1 MAYTWGYIKD
11 VSLSKLD
18 LEEPEATV
26 QNLLSRFPFYANEVI
41 TQICSSIKPKYTFAK
56 FDVYKNDMEAWNSIK
71 QKYNVYGSHDTPIEK
86 PTECSEIE
94 EKFWSEYDA
103 HGNIGESI
111 RMPSDFVSFGDD
123 VCYQLVQERD
133 FLNDIGAVK
142 KELHDDDFEY
152 LGYNQV
158 VFKRP
163 GNYFISYNARW
174 YTFNKSLSDDEVINV
189 PNDILEC
196 IPSYIASQ
204 CYKIDDE
211 YKASVFRNEYEI
223 MLSRIDNSNFKNTKT
238 IKIEG
243 DW

>member
-41 TQICSSIKPKYTFAK
+41 TQVCSSVKPKYTFAN
-56 FDVYKNDMEAWNSIK
+56 FVITTSDVGVVK
-71 QKYNVYGSHDTPIEK
+71 T
-86 PTECSEIE
+86 
-94 EKFWSEYDA
+94 
-103 HGNIGESI
+103 
-111 RMPSDFVSFGDD
+111 MPSDFVSFGDD
-123 VCYQLVQERD
+123 VCYRLAEER
-133 FLNDIGAVK
+133 NWQGDIRTVK
-142 KELHDDDFEY
+142 QELHDDDFEY
-152 LGYNQV
+152 LGYNQI

-189 PNDILEC
+189 PDDILEC

>member
-1 MAYTWGYIKD
+1 MVLAGSTPAIVEVNMAYTWGYIKD

-18 LEEPEATV
+18 LDENEATV

-41 TQICSSIKPKYTFAK
+41 TQVCSSIKPKYTFENFVIDK
-56 FDVYKNDMEAWNSIK
+56 TNVGVK
-71 QKYNVYGSHDTPIEK
+71 QT
-86 PTECSEIE
+86 
-94 EKFWSEYDA
+94 
-103 HGNIGESI
+103 
-111 RMPSDFVSFGDD
+111 MPDDFVSFGDD
-123 VCYQLVQERD
+123 VCYMLEEVRERNGETR
-133 FLNDIGAVK
+133 LIKVPI
-142 KELHDDDFEY
+142 HDYDYEY

-158 VFKRP
+158 VFKHP

-174 YTFNKSLSDDEVINV
+174 YTFDKSLSDDELIDV
-189 PNDILEC
+189 PDDILDS

-223 MLSRIDNSNFKNTKT
+223 MLSRIDNSNFRNTKT

>member
-1 MAYTWGYIKD
+1 MVLAGSTPAIVEVNMAYTWGYIKD

-18 LEEPEATV
+18 LDENEATV

-41 TQICSSIKPKYTFAK
+41 TQVCSSIKPKYTFENFVIDK
-56 FDVYKNDMEAWNSIK
+56 TNVGVK
-71 QKYNVYGSHDTPIEK
+71 QT
-86 PTECSEIE
+86 
-94 EKFWSEYDA
+94 
-103 HGNIGESI
+103 
-111 RMPSDFVSFGDD
+111 MPDDFVSFGDD
-123 VCYQLVQERD
+123 VCYMLEEVREHNGETK
-133 FLNDIGAVK
+133 LIKVPI
-142 KELHDDDFEY
+142 HDDDYEY

-158 VFKRP
+158 VFKHP

-174 YTFNKSLSDDEVINV
+174 YTFDKSLSDDELIDV
-189 PNDILEC
+189 PDDILDS

-223 MLSRIDNSNFKNTKT
+223 MLSRIDNSNFRNTKT

>member
-18 LEEPEATV
+18 LDENEATV

-41 TQICSSIKPKYTFAK
+41 TQVCSSIKPKYTFENFVIDK
-56 FDVYKNDMEAWNSIK
+56 TNVGVK
-71 QKYNVYGSHDTPIEK
+71 QT
-86 PTECSEIE
+86 
-94 EKFWSEYDA
+94 
-103 HGNIGESI
+103 
-111 RMPSDFVSFGDD
+111 MPDDFVSFGDD
-123 VCYQLVQERD
+123 VCYMLEEVRECNGETR
-133 FLNDIGAVK
+133 LIKVPI
-142 KELHDDDFEY
+142 HDDDYEY

-158 VFKRP
+158 VFKHP

-174 YTFNKSLSDDEVINV
+174 YTFDKSLSDDELIDV
-189 PNDILEC
+189 PDDILDS

-223 MLSRIDNSNFKNTKT
+223 MLSRIDNSNFRNTKT

>member
-1 MAYTWGYIKD
+1 MVLAGSTPAIVEVNMAYTWGYIKD

-18 LEEPEATV
+18 LDENEATV

-41 TQICSSIKPKYTFAK
+41 TQVCSSIKPKYTFENFVIDK
-56 FDVYKNDMEAWNSIK
+56 TDVGVK
-71 QKYNVYGSHDTPIEK
+71 QT
-86 PTECSEIE
+86 
-94 EKFWSEYDA
+94 
-103 HGNIGESI
+103 
-111 RMPSDFVSFGDD
+111 MPDDFVSFGDD
-123 VCYQLVQERD
+123 VCYMLEEIREHNGETRLIKVP
-133 FLNDIGAVK
+133 I
-142 KELHDDDFEY
+142 HDDDYEY

-158 VFKRP
+158 VFKHP

-174 YTFNKSLSDDEVINV
+174 YTFDKSLSDDELIDV
-189 PNDILEC
+189 PDDILDS

-223 MLSRIDNSNFKNTKT
+223 MLSRIDNSNFRNTKT

>member
-1 MAYTWGYIKD
+1 MVLAGSTPAIVEVNMSYTWGYIKD

-18 LEEPEATV
+18 LDENEATV

-41 TQICSSIKPKYTFAK
+41 TQVCSSIKPKYTFENFVIDK
-56 FDVYKNDMEAWNSIK
+56 
-71 QKYNVYGSHDTPIEK
+71 T
-86 PTECSEIE
+86 
-94 EKFWSEYDA
+94 
-103 HGNIGESI
+103 NIGVKQT
-111 RMPSDFVSFGDD
+111 MPDDFVSFGDD
-123 VCYQLVQERD
+123 VCYMLEEVRERNGETR
-133 FLNDIGAVK
+133 LIKVPI
-142 KELHDDDFEY
+142 HDDDYEY

-158 VFKRP
+158 VFKHP

-174 YTFNKSLSDDEVINV
+174 YTFDKSLSDDELIDV
-189 PNDILEC
+189 PDDILDS

-223 MLSRIDNSNFKNTKT
+223 MLSRIDNSNFRNTKT

>member
-1 MAYTWGYIKD
+1 MSYTWGYIKD

-18 LEEPEATV
+18 LDENEATV

-41 TQICSSIKPKYTFAK
+41 TQVCSSIKPKYTFENFVIDK
-56 FDVYKNDMEAWNSIK
+56 
-71 QKYNVYGSHDTPIEK
+71 T
-86 PTECSEIE
+86 
-94 EKFWSEYDA
+94 
-103 HGNIGESI
+103 NIGVKQT
-111 RMPSDFVSFGDD
+111 MPDDFVSFGDD
-123 VCYQLVQERD
+123 VCYMLEEVRERNGETR
-133 FLNDIGAVK
+133 LIKVPI
-142 KELHDDDFEY
+142 HDDDYEY

-158 VFKRP
+158 VFKHP

-174 YTFNKSLSDDEVINV
+174 YTFDKSLSDDELIDV
-189 PNDILEC
+189 PDDILDS

-223 MLSRIDNSNFKNTKT
+223 MLSRIDNSNFRNTKT

>member
-1 MAYTWGYIKD
+1 MVLAGSTPAIVEVNMAYTWGYIKD

-18 LEEPEATV
+18 LDENEATV

-41 TQICSSIKPKYTFAK
+41 TQVCSSIKPKYTFENFVIDK
-56 FDVYKNDMEAWNSIK
+56 TNVGVK
-71 QKYNVYGSHDTPIEK
+71 QT
-86 PTECSEIE
+86 
-94 EKFWSEYDA
+94 
-103 HGNIGESI
+103 
-111 RMPSDFVSFGDD
+111 MPEDFVSFGDD
-123 VCYQLVQERD
+123 VCYMLEEVREHNGETR
-133 FLNDIGAVK
+133 LIKVPI
-142 KELHDDDFEY
+142 HDDDYEY

-158 VFKRP
+158 VFKHP

-174 YTFNKSLSDDEVINV
+174 YTFDKSLSDDELIDV
-189 PNDILEC
+189 PDDILDS

-223 MLSRIDNSNFKNTKT
+223 MLSRIDNSNFRNTKT

>member
-18 LEEPEATV
+18 LDENEATV

-41 TQICSSIKPKYTFAK
+41 TQVCSSIKPKYTFENFVIDK
-56 FDVYKNDMEAWNSIK
+56 TNVGVK
-71 QKYNVYGSHDTPIEK
+71 QT
-86 PTECSEIE
+86 
-94 EKFWSEYDA
+94 
-103 HGNIGESI
+103 
-111 RMPSDFVSFGDD
+111 MPDDFVSFGDD
-123 VCYQLVQERD
+123 VCYMLEEVREHNGETR
-133 FLNDIGAVK
+133 LIKVPI
-142 KELHDDDFEY
+142 HDDDYEY

-158 VFKRP
+158 VFKHP

-174 YTFNKSLSDDEVINV
+174 YTFDKSLSDDELIDV
-189 PNDILEC
+189 PDDILDS

-223 MLSRIDNSNFKNTKT
+223 MLSRIDNSNFRNTKT
-238 IKIEG
+238 INIEG

>member
-1 MAYTWGYIKD
+1 MVLAGSTPAIVEVNMAYTWGYIKD

-18 LEEPEATV
+18 LDENEATV

-41 TQICSSIKPKYTFAK
+41 TQVCSSIKPKYTFENFVIDK
-56 FDVYKNDMEAWNSIK
+56 TNVGVK
-71 QKYNVYGSHDTPIEK
+71 QT
-86 PTECSEIE
+86 
-94 EKFWSEYDA
+94 
-103 HGNIGESI
+103 
-111 RMPSDFVSFGDD
+111 MPEDFVSFGDD
-123 VCYQLVQERD
+123 ICYMLEEVKNHNGETKLVKIPIYDED
-133 FLNDIGAVK
+133 Y
-142 KELHDDDFEY
+142 EY

-158 VFKRP
+158 VFKHP

-174 YTFNKSLSDDEVINV
+174 YTFNKSLSDDELIDI
-189 PNDILEC
+189 PDDILDS

-223 MLSRIDNSNFKNTKT
+223 MLSRIDNSNFRNTKA

>member
-1 MAYTWGYIKD
+1 MVLAGSTPAIVEVNMAYTWGYIKD

-18 LEEPEATV
+18 LDENEATV

-41 TQICSSIKPKYTFAK
+41 TQVCSSIKPKYTFENFVIDK
-56 FDVYKNDMEAWNSIK
+56 TNVGVK
-71 QKYNVYGSHDTPIEK
+71 QT
-86 PTECSEIE
+86 
-94 EKFWSEYDA
+94 
-103 HGNIGESI
+103 
-111 RMPSDFVSFGDD
+111 MPDDFVSFGDD
-123 VCYQLVQERD
+123 VCYMLEEVREHNGETR
-133 FLNDIGAVK
+133 LIKVPI
-142 KELHDDDFEY
+142 HDYDYEY

-158 VFKRP
+158 VFKHP

-174 YTFNKSLSDDEVINV
+174 YTFDKSLSDDELIDV
-189 PNDILEC
+189 PDDILDS

-223 MLSRIDNSNFKNTKT
+223 MLSRIDNSNFRNTKT

>member
-1 MAYTWGYIKD
+1 MVLAGSTPAIVEVNMAYTWGYIKD

-18 LEEPEATV
+18 LDENEATV

-41 TQICSSIKPKYTFAK
+41 TQVCSSIKPKYTFENFVIDK
-56 FDVYKNDMEAWNSIK
+56 TNVGVK
-71 QKYNVYGSHDTPIEK
+71 QT
-86 PTECSEIE
+86 
-94 EKFWSEYDA
+94 
-103 HGNIGESI
+103 
-111 RMPSDFVSFGDD
+111 MPDDFVSFGDD
-123 VCYQLVQERD
+123 VCYMLEEVREHNGETR
-133 FLNDIGAVK
+133 LIKVPI
-142 KELHDDDFEY
+142 HDDDYEY

-158 VFKRP
+158 VFKHP

-174 YTFNKSLSDDEVINV
+174 YTFDKSLSDNELIDV
-189 PNDILEC
+189 PDDILDS

-223 MLSRIDNSNFKNTKT
+223 MLSRIDNSNFRNTKT

>member
-18 LEEPEATV
+18 LDENEATV

-41 TQICSSIKPKYTFAK
+41 TQVCSSIKPKYTFENFVIDK
-56 FDVYKNDMEAWNSIK
+56 TNVGVK
-71 QKYNVYGSHDTPIEK
+71 QT
-86 PTECSEIE
+86 
-94 EKFWSEYDA
+94 
-103 HGNIGESI
+103 
-111 RMPSDFVSFGDD
+111 MPNDFVSFGDD
-123 VCYQLVQERD
+123 VCYMLEEVRERNGETR
-133 FLNDIGAVK
+133 LIKVPI
-142 KELHDDDFEY
+142 HDDDYEY

-158 VFKRP
+158 VFKHP

-174 YTFNKSLSDDEVINV
+174 YTFDKSLSDDELIDV
-189 PNDILEC
+189 PDDILDS

-223 MLSRIDNSNFKNTKT
+223 MLSRIDNSNFRNTKT

>member
-1 MAYTWGYIKD
+1 MVLAGSTPAIVEVNMAYTWGYIKD

-18 LEEPEATV
+18 LDENEATV

-41 TQICSSIKPKYTFAK
+41 TQVCSSIKPKYTFENFVIDK
-56 FDVYKNDMEAWNSIK
+56 TNVGVK
-71 QKYNVYGSHDTPIEK
+71 QT
-86 PTECSEIE
+86 
-94 EKFWSEYDA
+94 
-103 HGNIGESI
+103 
-111 RMPSDFVSFGDD
+111 MPDDFVSFGDD
-123 VCYQLVQERD
+123 VCYMLEEVRERNGETR
-133 FLNDIGAVK
+133 LIKVPI
-142 KELHDDDFEY
+142 HDDDYEY

-158 VFKRP
+158 VFKHP

-174 YTFNKSLSDDEVINV
+174 YTFDKSLSDDELIDV
-189 PNDILEC
+189 PDDILDS

-211 YKASVFRNEYEI
+211 YKASAFRNEYEI
-223 MLSRIDNSNFKNTKT
+223 MLSRIDNSNFRNTKT

>member
-1 MAYTWGYIKD
+1 MVLAGSTPAIVEVNMTYTWGYIKD

-18 LEEPEATV
+18 LDENEATV

-41 TQICSSIKPKYTFAK
+41 TQVCSSIKPKYTFENFVIDK
-56 FDVYKNDMEAWNSIK
+56 TNVGVK
-71 QKYNVYGSHDTPIEK
+71 QT
-86 PTECSEIE
+86 
-94 EKFWSEYDA
+94 
-103 HGNIGESI
+103 
-111 RMPSDFVSFGDD
+111 MPDDFVSFGDD
-123 VCYQLVQERD
+123 VCYMLEEVRERNGETR
-133 FLNDIGAVK
+133 LIKVPI
-142 KELHDDDFEY
+142 HDDDYEY

-158 VFKRP
+158 VFKHP

-174 YTFNKSLSDDEVINV
+174 YTFDKSLSDDELIDV
-189 PNDILEC
+189 PDDILDS

-223 MLSRIDNSNFKNTKT
+223 MLSRIDNSNFRNTKT

>member
-1 MAYTWGYIKD
+1 MVLAGSTPAIVEVNMAYTWGYIKD

-18 LEEPEATV
+18 LDENEATV

-41 TQICSSIKPKYTFAK
+41 TQVCSSIKPKYTFENFVIDK
-56 FDVYKNDMEAWNSIK
+56 TNVGVK
-71 QKYNVYGSHDTPIEK
+71 QT
-86 PTECSEIE
+86 
-94 EKFWSEYDA
+94 
-103 HGNIGESI
+103 
-111 RMPSDFVSFGDD
+111 MPDDFVSFGDD
-123 VCYQLVQERD
+123 VCYMLEEVRERNGETR
-133 FLNDIGAVK
+133 LIKVPI
-142 KELHDDDFEY
+142 HDDDYEY

-158 VFKRP
+158 VFKHP

-174 YTFNKSLSDDEVINV
+174 YTFDKSLSDDELINV
-189 PNDILEC
+189 PDDILDS

-223 MLSRIDNSNFKNTKT
+223 MLSRIDNSNFRNTKT

>member
-1 MAYTWGYIKD
+1 MVLAGSTPAIVEVNMAYTWGYIKD

-18 LEEPEATV
+18 LDENEATV

-41 TQICSSIKPKYTFAK
+41 TQVCSSIKPKYTFENFVIDK
-56 FDVYKNDMEAWNSIK
+56 TNVGVK
-71 QKYNVYGSHDTPIEK
+71 QT
-86 PTECSEIE
+86 
-94 EKFWSEYDA
+94 
-103 HGNIGESI
+103 
-111 RMPSDFVSFGDD
+111 MPDDFVSFGDD
-123 VCYQLVQERD
+123 VCYMLEEVRERNGETR
-133 FLNDIGAVK
+133 LIKVPI
-142 KELHDDDFEY
+142 HDDDYEY

-158 VFKRP
+158 VFKHP

-174 YTFNKSLSDDEVINV
+174 YTFDKSLSDDELIDV
-189 PNDILEC
+189 PDDILDS

-223 MLSRIDNSNFKNTKT
+223 MLSRIYNSNFRNTKT

>member
-18 LEEPEATV
+18 LDENEATV

-41 TQICSSIKPKYTFAK
+41 TQVCSSIKPKYTFENFVIDK
-56 FDVYKNDMEAWNSIK
+56 TNVGVK
-71 QKYNVYGSHDTPIEK
+71 QT
-86 PTECSEIE
+86 
-94 EKFWSEYDA
+94 
-103 HGNIGESI
+103 
-111 RMPSDFVSFGDD
+111 MPDDFVSFGDD
-123 VCYQLVQERD
+123 VCYMLEEVREHNGETR
-133 FLNDIGAVK
+133 LINVPI
-142 KELHDDDFEY
+142 HDDDYEY

-158 VFKRP
+158 VFKHP

-174 YTFNKSLSDDEVINV
+174 YTFDKSLSDDELIDV
-189 PNDILEC
+189 PDDILDS

-223 MLSRIDNSNFKNTKT
+223 MLSRIDNSNFRNTKT

>member
-1 MAYTWGYIKD
+1 MVLAGSTPAIVEVNMAYTWGYIKD

-18 LEEPEATV
+18 LDENEATV

-41 TQICSSIKPKYTFAK
+41 TQVCSSIKPKYTFENFVIDK
-56 FDVYKNDMEAWNSIK
+56 TNVGVK
-71 QKYNVYGSHDTPIEK
+71 QT
-86 PTECSEIE
+86 
-94 EKFWSEYDA
+94 
-103 HGNIGESI
+103 
-111 RMPSDFVSFGDD
+111 MPDDFVSFGDD
-123 VCYQLVQERD
+123 VCYMLEEVREHNGETR
-133 FLNDIGAVK
+133 LIKVPI
-142 KELHDDDFEY
+142 HDDDYEY

-158 VFKRP
+158 VFKHL

-174 YTFNKSLSDDEVINV
+174 YTFDKSLSDDELIDV
-189 PNDILEC
+189 PDDILDS

-223 MLSRIDNSNFKNTKT
+223 MLSRIDNSNFRNTKT

>member
-1 MAYTWGYIKD
+1 MVLAGSTPAIVEVNMAYTWGYIKD

-18 LEEPEATV
+18 LDENEATV

-41 TQICSSIKPKYTFAK
+41 TQVCSSIKPKYTFENFVIDK
-56 FDVYKNDMEAWNSIK
+56 TNVGVK
-71 QKYNVYGSHDTPIEK
+71 QT
-86 PTECSEIE
+86 
-94 EKFWSEYDA
+94 
-103 HGNIGESI
+103 
-111 RMPSDFVSFGDD
+111 MPDDFVSFGDD
-123 VCYQLVQERD
+123 VCYMLEEVRERNGETR
-133 FLNDIGAVK
+133 LIKVPI
-142 KELHDDDFEY
+142 HDDDYEY

-158 VFKRP
+158 VFKHP

-174 YTFNKSLSDDEVINV
+174 YTFDKSLSDDELIDV
-189 PNDILEC
+189 PDDILDS

-223 MLSRIDNSNFKNTKT
+223 MLSRIDNSNFRNTKT

>member
-18 LEEPEATV
+18 LDENEATV

-41 TQICSSIKPKYTFAK
+41 TQVCSSIKPKYTFENFVIDK
-56 FDVYKNDMEAWNSIK
+56 TNVGVK
-71 QKYNVYGSHDTPIEK
+71 QT
-86 PTECSEIE
+86 
-94 EKFWSEYDA
+94 
-103 HGNIGESI
+103 
-111 RMPSDFVSFGDD
+111 MPDDFVSFGDD
-123 VCYQLVQERD
+123 VCYML
-133 FLNDIGAVK
+133 
-142 KELHDDDFEY
+142 KEVREHNGETRLIKVPIHDDDYEY

-158 VFKRP
+158 VFKHP

-174 YTFNKSLSDDEVINV
+174 YTFDKSLSDDELIDI
-189 PNDILEC
+189 PDDILDS

-223 MLSRIDNSNFKNTKT
+223 MLSRIDNSNFRNTKT

>member
-1 MAYTWGYIKD
+1 MVLAGSTPAIVEVNMAYTWGYIKD

-18 LEEPEATV
+18 LDENEATV

-41 TQICSSIKPKYTFAK
+41 TQVCSSIKPKYTFENFVIDK
-56 FDVYKNDMEAWNSIK
+56 TNVGVK
-71 QKYNVYGSHDTPIEK
+71 QT
-86 PTECSEIE
+86 
-94 EKFWSEYDA
+94 
-103 HGNIGESI
+103 
-111 RMPSDFVSFGDD
+111 MPDDFVSFGDD
-123 VCYQLVQERD
+123 VCYMLEEVRECNGETI
-133 FLNDIGAVK
+133 LIKVPI
-142 KELHDDDFEY
+142 HDDDYEY

-158 VFKRP
+158 VFKHP

-174 YTFNKSLSDDEVINV
+174 YTFDKSLSDDELIDV
-189 PNDILEC
+189 PDDILDS

-223 MLSRIDNSNFKNTKT
+223 MLSRIDNSNFRNTKT

>member
-1 MAYTWGYIKD
+1 MVLAGSTPAIVEVNMAYTWGYIKD

-18 LEEPEATV
+18 LDENEATV

-41 TQICSSIKPKYTFAK
+41 TQVCSSIKPKYTFENFVIDK
-56 FDVYKNDMEAWNSIK
+56 TNVGVK
-71 QKYNVYGSHDTPIEK
+71 QK
-86 PTECSEIE
+86 
-94 EKFWSEYDA
+94 
-103 HGNIGESI
+103 
-111 RMPSDFVSFGDD
+111 MPDDFVSFGDD
-123 VCYQLVQERD
+123 VCYMLEEVRERNGETR
-133 FLNDIGAVK
+133 LIKVPI
-142 KELHDDDFEY
+142 HDDDYEY

-158 VFKRP
+158 VFKHP

-174 YTFNKSLSDDEVINV
+174 YTFDKSLSDDELIDI
-189 PNDILEC
+189 PDDILDS

-223 MLSRIDNSNFKNTKT
+223 MLSRIDNSNFRNTKT

>member
-1 MAYTWGYIKD
+1 MVLAGSTPAIVEVNMAYTWGYIKD

-18 LEEPEATV
+18 LDENEATV

-41 TQICSSIKPKYTFAK
+41 TQVCSSIKPKYTFENFVIDK
-56 FDVYKNDMEAWNSIK
+56 TNVGVK
-71 QKYNVYGSHDTPIEK
+71 QI
-86 PTECSEIE
+86 
-94 EKFWSEYDA
+94 
-103 HGNIGESI
+103 
-111 RMPSDFVSFGDD
+111 MPDDFVSFGDD
-123 VCYQLVQERD
+123 VCYMLEEVREHNGETR
-133 FLNDIGAVK
+133 LIKVPI
-142 KELHDDDFEY
+142 HDDDYEY

-158 VFKRP
+158 VFKHP

-174 YTFNKSLSDDEVINV
+174 YTFDKSLSDDELIDV
-189 PNDILEC
+189 PDDILDS

-223 MLSRIDNSNFKNTKT
+223 MLSRIDNSNFRNTKT

>member
-1 MAYTWGYIKD
+1 MVLAGSTPAIVEVNMAYTWGYIKD

-18 LEEPEATV
+18 LDENEATV

-41 TQICSSIKPKYTFAK
+41 TQVCSSIKPKYTFENFVIDK
-56 FDVYKNDMEAWNSIK
+56 TNVGVK
-71 QKYNVYGSHDTPIEK
+71 QT
-86 PTECSEIE
+86 
-94 EKFWSEYDA
+94 
-103 HGNIGESI
+103 
-111 RMPSDFVSFGDD
+111 MPDDFVSFGDD
-123 VCYQLVQERD
+123 VCYMLEEVREHNGETR
-133 FLNDIGAVK
+133 LIKVPI
-142 KELHDDDFEY
+142 HDDDYEY

-158 VFKRP
+158 VFKHP

-174 YTFNKSLSDDEVINV
+174 YTFDKSLSDDELIDI
-189 PNDILEC
+189 PDDILDS

-223 MLSRIDNSNFKNTKT
+223 MLSRIDNSNFRNTKT